1 MLNLSPRNLLCL
13 LLVANMAAVPLAISL
28 SNEAAWYF
36 EDIKQRGTIAAL
48 AWCVAMLI
56 TYRQLAF
63 KCISALTACYFT
75 ADVITWPVWMWWP
88 EAYDVTPL
96 FTTLTAASLSVWYYC
111 RSYRWPSDTPEQ
123 GWVYVV
129 RRKPSSPQDLLL
141 AMIGRRP
148 LGGVSVL
155 VDEQVWGFRHG
166 VLTCRS
172 GIPDGSKYVIMRTKR
187 ANEAT
192 IQTLKALE
200 GSRWSLTHN
209 CMTVLLPV
217 ATR

>member
-1 MLNLSPRNLLCL
+1 MRNLNPKSLLCL
-13 LLVANMAAVPLAISL
+13 LLAANTAAIPLAVSL
-28 SNEAAWYF
+28 SDEAAWYF

-48 AWCVAMLI
+48 AWCVTQLV
-56 TYRQLAF
+56 TYRQLPL
-63 KCISALTACYFT
+63 KCLSALTACYFT

-88 EAYDVTPL
+88 EAYDVTPW
-96 FTTLTAASLSVWYYC
+96 FTTIAASSLAVWYYC
-111 RSYRWPSDTPEQ
+111 RSYHWQSDPVCE

-129 RRKPSSPQDLLL
+129 RRKPRGPQDLLL
-141 AMIGRRP
+141 AMTGRHP

-155 VDEQVWGFRHG
+155 TGAHVWGYHHG

-187 ANEAT
+187 ADEAT

-209 CMTVLLPV
+209 CMTVLLPL
-217 ATR
+217 ALK

>member
-1 MLNLSPRNLLCL
+1 
-13 LLVANMAAVPLAISL
+13 MAAIPLAVSL
-28 SNEAAWYF
+28 SDEAAWYF

-48 AWCVAMLI
+48 AWCMTMLCS
-56 TYRQLAF
+56 YRQLPL
-63 KCISALTACYFT
+63 KCLSALTSCYST
-75 ADVITWPVWMWWP
+75 ADVVTWPVWMWWP
-88 EAYDVTPL
+88 AVYDITPL
-96 FTTLTAASLSVWYYC
+96 FTTAVAASLAVWYYR
-111 RSYRWPSDTPEQ
+111 RSYRWPSDPICT

-141 AMIGRRP
+141 AMTGRQP

-155 VDEQVWGFRHG
+155 ADGCVWGFRHG
-166 VLTCRS
+166 VVSRHT

-187 ANEAT
+187 ADEAT

-217 ATR
+217 AVAK